1 MIFQEDNQNWFEECR
16 QFLAKDGRVLLVRVC
31 LAGKEVRFSDVD
43 HLLRFNGYRGRII
56 SDDRYDT
63 HMLLVNMYTMEMISV
78 LNHLDYFTERCI
90 GKQIIDF
97 ELFLTLHVHFK
108 GRMRNRIITK
118 DRVVTFDI
126 PDNG

>member
-1 MIFQEDNQNWFEECR
+1 MIFQEDNQSWFQECR
-16 QFLAKDGRVLLVRVC
+16 QFIAKDNRALLVRVC
-31 LAGKEVRFSDVD
+31 LADQQIRFSDVD
-43 HLLRFNGYRGRII
+43 LLLRFNGYRGRII

-90 GKQIIDF
+90 GKQVIDL

>member
-1 MIFQEDNQNWFEECR
+1 MIFQEDNQSWFEECKE
-16 QFLAKDGRVLLVRVC
+16 FLAKDGRVLLVRVC
-31 LAGKEVRFSDVD
+31 LAGKEIRFSDVD
-43 HLLRFNGYRGRII
+43 YLLRFNGYRGRII

-78 LNHLDYFTERCI
+78 LNHFDYFAEHSI

>member
-1 MIFQEDNQNWFEECR
+1 MIFQEDNQSWFEECKE
-16 QFLAKDGRVLLVRVC
+16 FLAKDGRVLLVRVC

-78 LNHLDYFTERCI
+78 LSHLDYFTERCI
-90 GKQIIDF
+90 GKQVIDF
-97 ELFLTLHVHFK
+97 ELFLTLHVHFR
-108 GRMRNRIITK
+108 GRMRNCIITK

>member
-43 HLLRFNGYRGRII
+43 YLLRLNGYRGRII
-56 SDDRYDT
+56 FDDRYDI
-63 HMLLVNMYTMEMISV
+63 HMLLINMYTMEMISV
-78 LNHLDYFTERCI
+78 LNHFDYFTEHSI
-90 GKQIIDF
+90 GKQVIDF

-108 GRMRNRIITK
+108 GRMRNCIIAK